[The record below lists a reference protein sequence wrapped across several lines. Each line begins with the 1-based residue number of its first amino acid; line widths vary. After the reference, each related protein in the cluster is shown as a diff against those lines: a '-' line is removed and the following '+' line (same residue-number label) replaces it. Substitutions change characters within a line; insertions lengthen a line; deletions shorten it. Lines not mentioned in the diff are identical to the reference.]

1 MTVPSIKEIPN
12 GTTKEHALSDTT
24 RTAIDRREPGDRLEA
39 REEYAG
45 YEVRDPLGQRLGSV
59 EKLFMNDGEEPEY
72 IRVKM
77 GLFGLKTVLIPVT
90 FVTIDKERRI
100 LVLQ

>member
-1 MTVPSIKEIPN
+1 MSY
-12 GTTKEHALSDTT
+12 TT
-24 RTAIDRREPGDRLEA
+24 RTAIDPREPGDGLEA
-39 REEYAG
+39 PEEYAG
-45 YEVRDPLGQRLGSV
+45 YEVRDPLGHRLGRV
-59 EKLFMNDGEEPEY
+59 EKLFVNDDEEPEY

-77 GLFGLKTVLIPVT
+77 GLFGLKIVLIPVT

>member
-1 MTVPSIKEIPN
+1 MSY
-12 GTTKEHALSDTT
+12 TT
-24 RTAIDRREPGDRLEA
+24 RTTIDPREPGNRLEA
-39 REEYAG
+39 PEEYAG
-45 YEVRDPLGQRLGSV
+45 YEVLDPLGHRLGSV
-59 EKLFMNDGEEPEY
+59 EKLFVNDDQEPEY

-90 FVTIDKERRI
+90 FATIDKERRI

>member
-1 MTVPSIKEIPN
+1 MSY
-12 GTTKEHALSDTT
+12 TT
-24 RTAIDRREPGDRLEA
+24 RTTIDPREPGNRLEA
-39 REEYAG
+39 PEECAG
-45 YEVRDPLGQRLGSV
+45 YEVLDPLGHRLGSV
-59 EKLFMNDGEEPEY
+59 EKLFVNDDQEPEY

-90 FVTIDKERRI
+90 FATIDKERRI